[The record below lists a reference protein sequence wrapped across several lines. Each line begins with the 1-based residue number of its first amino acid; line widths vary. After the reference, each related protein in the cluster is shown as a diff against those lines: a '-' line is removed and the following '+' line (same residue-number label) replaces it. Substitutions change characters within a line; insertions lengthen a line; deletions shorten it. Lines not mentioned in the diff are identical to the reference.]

1 MDEENAAAPVGGD
14 RGGGAGSR
22 RLRVPPPSEP
32 EAGGGGPGR
41 RLRGQRR
48 GLRPG
53 AWASCLGTLLGPVPG
68 LGRLGVVALT
78 SPALLPQ
85 GLV

>member
-14 RGGGAGSR
+14 RGGGGVPEASG
-22 RLRVPPPSEP
+22 PPPTSEP

>member
-14 RGGGAGSR
+14 RGAGSR
-22 RLRVPPPSEP
+22 RPGVPPEP

-53 AWASCLGTLLGPVPG
+53 HWASCLGTLLGPVPG
-68 LGRLGVVALT
+68 SGEGGGDWA
-78 SPALLPQ
+78 
-85 GLV
+85 